1 MLSKNAILNSDVY
14 CVILHLFFQ
23 INRAN
28 SNDNESKLIIKT
40 MFIFFSQKTAFIKMQ
55 LQMYNFRVK
64 IKRVLV

>member
-1 MLSKNAILNSDVY
+1 MQS
-14 CVILHLFFQ
+14 VILMFIVLYYIYFFQ

-40 MFIFFSQKTAFIKMQ
+40 MLIFFQKTAVIKMQ

-64 IKRVLV
+64 IKRVLA